1 MSQFIKFDRST
12 ITPEHERPKP
22 ERVIEGDPQF
32 TTWLLETTPDEKIYA
47 GYWAATPGTW
57 RVCYDEWEY
66 CTILE
71 GHAVV
76 TEDGQ
81 PPVTLKAGDHIVFRD
96 GYQGQWQVI
105 EPVLKTFVIILP

>member
-1 MSQFIKFDRST
+1 MPHFIKFDRAT
-12 ITPEHERPKP
+12 VAPEHDRPLP

-32 TTWLLETTPDEKIYA
+32 TTWLLETTPDEKTYA

-57 RVCYDEWEY
+57 RVSYHEWEY

-71 GHAVV
+71 GHAIV

-81 PPVTLKAGDHIVFRD
+81 PFLNGGLAFLKGGNRLERIHSHTSSV
-96 GYQGQWQVI
+96 
-105 EPVLKTFVIILP
+105 